1 MADFYTLRKRLE
13 EDRRKE
19 LAQQTAPVSFATGER
34 IENQGQGDPLTELRA
49 KIAENMATKMP
60 ISSIRN
66 QKIPY
71 TVDKTDYEGYS
82 DLVKAYTDAL
92 RGKTKN
98 ILPSTARNISGY
110 IANEGLEVGR
120 IGTGAMMFAGGNKL
134 DQTPIKQARSDQLGA
149 ELEAGRAITAANKYG
164 TDLDYL
170 LGEKTGNLSEFGARM
185 DEARKNPEDVKKVVS
200 WGQGKTT
207 KGMTAKAQAAAETAE
222 DWQLEGLLKSA
233 KNRGEIGAFQAE
245 IERRKTPA
253 GRDKTGIGQYGRG
266 NIDLYNR
273 KPYINED
280 GSISTVYSIS
290 VGIDGKNVL
299 LPTIIDGKLVSDEE
313 AIEHYQ
319 ETGENL
325 GVFDDPEEMDEYAQL
340 LHEQQEMIYTD
351 SPASARDMLIG
362 LMNDDE
368 RRMIEMSAAWG
379 WEPTDDDIVA
389 QLEGE
394 AELIA
399 SDLKNPSLAEHERKE
414 LEARQKELQDGLKT
428 YYGEND
434 SPEVQAY
441 REAQA
446 EGLDLPFTEQYT
458 RQQQKAAE
466 DWTAATRGEY
476 KGTDPELQRY
486 NQEYPAMFEELYQLQ
501 YMTASGMDFSGNVLT
516 SAQIAEKNQQM
527 HELEAKMQA
536 MEAEAR
542 EHISSAND
550 AVTAVQEAKYGKKDF
565 GRFLGEAVKSG
576 FTGFADKFYQAI
588 DFVFGKPVNTVG
600 QFFDRNFQNPYSRA
614 AGYYRRNINNPAQ
627 TEAQMAS
634 SAMGGGGW
642 NIGREAIS
650 SMVENIPNTL
660 MAILSGGTSAA
671 AGLAG
676 AQTEAVGTMA
686 DVGKNAVTKVIENL
700 LGDYN
705 YWTSFMQE
713 IGGDYDEAVET
724 MKEQNNGEVNELAAT
739 VYAMV
744 TTFIN
749 AGIEIGVDGA
759 SGIQGISK
767 DTDTGI
773 IGRVVQA
780 VAGHDMPLL
789 ESIIKSAGDEA
800 TEELK
805 QGIVGGL
812 AMKALVD
819 HDLQWISTD
828 GSKAVFNAQETGQ
841 SMLVGGLTGGL
852 LAGVSEPLGRSSQ
865 QRAANLEIGS
875 RIVENDWNQQ
885 LGRVASDAGISDKTA
900 DALMQGTLNIS
911 RKNNLR
917 KVGQLYN
924 TLADMADEK
933 GNRRIR
939 EAASAMLRY
948 NRGKIATDTQK
959 EAIETGKQL
968 AGTLQVSEDGKL
980 HVIRGGEKSDT
991 KAEVEVSTG
1000 KTVPATAKTESETE
1014 KTEPAAETREST
1026 EEKTETAA
1034 EAPEATE
1041 EKTETEEKAP
1051 ESEAKET
1058 ETEEKAPESEAKE
1071 TETEAEAPEATGE
1084 KTEAPAQESTTE
1096 QTEQPTEEQESAP
1109 EAELVGVTV
1118 KDDKPYVKIR
1128 QDGKIEEVAFEDVQF
1143 PDEATA
1149 EKAAISAMVG
1159 NEELSN
1165 AMFNAKAPG
1174 GDISFAEYARQFA
1187 NAYEAAK
1194 NGLLEGAIKAAG
1206 IVDGLQDVELH
1217 AAFTLGE
1224 ARQYIEDTV
1233 DTIRRQ
1239 ARSYIAGKLRGKVED
1254 GDAYAVS
1261 DALLKQEA
1269 GEDLTQEET
1278 DLLDKY
1284 QDNEEVQDALQEMQE
1299 DEVFNADLEEEAAIG
1314 ANTAYQYGLSGRR
1327 LEELESTL
1335 QDQGAELTDE
1345 IRAEYERGA
1354 ADLAYKE
1361 TRRIE
1366 QVNALNRGKDGTRVG
1381 VLRSISAQEAAD
1393 FGVGQISGEYTGK
1406 VRSAITA
1413 LRGLAEATGVNIV
1426 LFESPVKEGVH
1437 QGANGWY
1444 DRNTQTVYLDV
1455 FSGKDNEQA
1464 LIRTAAHELTH
1475 FIQDWSPAMY
1485 KKYREFLLDYYYGTD
1500 KNTVKTLI
1508 QEQLEKDST
1517 LTTEAEAM
1525 DEVIADAS
1533 EMMISGDE
1541 DATRA
1546 LAEKHPSLFVRVR
1559 GWIDTWAKA
1568 VHRAWHAISGT
1579 SNEASRL
1586 LKSTAETFSEA
1597 QRMWWSMLEDASLNL
1612 RGKIREAE
1620 IDAEQMA
1627 RLQRLRETKARWKEE
1642 YEKRKQAAIERA
1654 NSAETAAEAQQA
1666 VADVQAAEAAEKALE
1681 TQQKKEAAEINR
1693 EAEEKKKDA
1702 AGITRKGKQ
1711 IERKLN
1717 KLSEDAQA
1725 YVRQWAEEHGI
1736 ALDGTMQTGSALS
1749 KMAAHY
1755 YNQGKA
1761 GIAFTPNTDDITD
1774 ENREF
1779 ARHMNELGMTLY
1791 EETALQAVAEE
1802 TAQAATTEQEPAAAE
1817 QGTAE
1822 QPAAEK
1828 QPETETETAEQT
1840 AAVEETEA
1848 AEQPAAETMPET
1860 ELETALQAV
1869 AEEQI
1874 ETETEEEEK
1883 PAGRRQVPE
1892 EVIDEVVRNGFDD
1905 MRIYNMDAINNMTED
1920 ELNEIL
1926 SLLSPKKNTAQNT
1939 EEETEQANEPE
1950 ETMDAATAEQENDD
1964 AGSGTISG
1972 EQTGLSLDQAIAT
1985 IQPTQEETKAAEQ
1998 HAETVEKMEDVLK
2011 GMPKKARGLVMKWA
2025 ANEWVNVNLEDGS
2038 QAAISFAKF
2047 AAKWYNAGREGTSV
2061 IHVPFA
2067 DADADYPVFLRD
2079 TFYQQGRA
2087 DAEAAEKRKKA
2098 REGKKNEK
2106 PADKGTGE
2114 GTGLSGLGAER
2125 VLAEVL
2131 PEDVQEPGGERGSV
2145 SDAETQGRPDG
2156 GNDDRSDEPGS
2167 VRERGEGVHQRD
2179 HVRHG
2184 AGELTEAA
2192 ETAEAAEETGQT
2204 PEEQLAE
2211 TVETTEKQLEA
2222 ETPRGTNYSIGET
2235 LDLPNGEKARY
2246 KANVEAIRLLKKL
2259 EAEGRYATKEEQDIL
2274 SKYVGWGGLAQAF
2287 DANNSKWTKEY
2298 AELAEVL
2305 TKEEY
2310 DAARA
2315 STVNAH
2321 YTSIEVI
2328 RAMYDGLR
2336 KMGFQGGRM
2345 LEPSG
2350 GIGHFIGAMPAD
2362 LQQKVRGWTMVELDS
2377 ITGRIA
2383 AKLYPNADV
2392 RVEGFENAKI
2402 GNNIIDVAIGNV
2414 PFGNFPI
2421 VDKNYPREVTG
2432 SIHNYFFAKAIDKVR
2447 PGGLLMF
2454 ITSHYTMD
2462 ANNSSVRD
2470 YMMQRADLL
2479 GAVRLPN
2486 TAFKGNAGTE
2496 VVTDILV
2503 FKKREPGTPYRGQN
2517 MLRADYTSMPGGYS
2531 FVNEYFT
2538 EHPDMVLGETAMT
2551 GTMYRGGEMTVNP
2564 RKGNLGDQI
2573 REAMGKIEGGMDYT
2587 STPTVEELRTRAEK
2601 ARKNTKEN
2609 GFEVKNGKLYR
2620 NMNGELQAV
2629 EMKEADAQK
2638 VRGMLSIR
2646 DTARELQEMQKRG
2659 ASEREIKET
2668 RKKLNL
2674 QYDEF
2679 VKHNG
2684 LLHDSKNT
2692 RLIKDDPDH
2701 YFILALED
2709 YDKKAK
2715 KANKAA
2721 IFSKNTIARDVTV
2734 THADTPQDALAVVL
2748 NEKGYIDLARAAELL
2763 GVSTEDAQS
2772 ALINT
2777 GLAFLKPDGTL
2788 ETRENYLSGNVRAK
2802 LREAEAL
2809 ATVDER
2815 YQRNADELRKVI
2827 PEDIGRESIYVKPG
2841 ATWIPDEVYEQFI
2854 CETLKKWNYGYKN
2867 NVTVKYVP
2875 SSGEYT
2881 MELSTQAK
2889 NDYRNTQEWGTP
2901 DRTFAEI
2908 LSAVMNNKQITVN
2921 RKTADGKS
2929 YMDEAATLAA
2939 REKAEK
2945 IQDRFREWLWKD
2957 EARAKQLETLYNDK
2971 YNAIVTPVYDG
2982 SGLTIAGANADK
2994 ELRPHQKN
3002 VVHRIVQG
3010 GGNTLISHCV
3020 GAGKTAEMAGAA
3032 MKLRQLGIVQK
3043 PAFVVPKALVGQ
3055 WGREFLD
3062 FFPAAKIL
3070 VLGENDFSKSNR
3082 KEFANRI
3089 ATGDYDAVI
3098 MSYEQ
3103 FGHVPMTPE
3112 FEKRFYENTIAQ
3124 ITAAMDEEKRAS
3136 GKKGLSVKNMEKTKK
3151 GLEAKLKKLEVT
3163 ARDVDNIYFE
3173 DMGIDSIFVDE
3184 AHAYKNLMFTTHMSN
3199 ISGLGNTGGNQRTF
3213 DMYMK
3218 TRYLRQLN
3226 GGRGIVF
3233 ATATPVMNSM
3243 SEMYIMQKY
3252 LQEDTLEQ
3260 LGIHS
3265 FDAWANLFGE
3275 VTTVIEPKPSGKGY
3289 QQKQVFAR
3297 FKNLPELQRLF
3308 RSFADVLQLPEM
3320 VRIMKEYG
3328 KEIKIPKMKTGKR
3341 ITIECEPSQF
3351 QLDYIDQLA
3360 ERAEKIKSGRV
3371 DPKEDNLPKITT
3383 EGRKLSYT
3391 QRMMDPSL
3399 PYEDGS
3405 KIVRCVEEVEK
3416 IWRESAENKGTQ
3428 LIFCDMGVPKGKA
3441 TEETDTE
3448 QDTAEDAESVDF
3460 YNDIRRMLVAK
3471 GIPANE
3477 IAFIH
3482 DANSNEKRNK
3492 LFDEVNEGNVR
3503 VLIGSTG
3510 KMGVGMN
3517 AQKRIVALHHL
3528 DAPWRPG
3535 DIEQREGRALR
3546 QGNINEEVGIY
3557 VYVTKKT
3564 FDTRMWDNLY
3574 RKSSF
3579 INQIMNGTNT
3589 AREVEGDGDF
3599 ALSAAEIKAIATG
3612 DPMIVE
3618 QFEVANKIKQLE
3630 NLEREHNREKKLARY
3645 DMQANEAH
3653 IAAYRQS
3660 LPLVEKDQKTAAE
3673 ILEKDF
3679 RMKVEGKI
3687 YDARAKAAGPLLDAI
3702 KKRQGFPGEEK
3713 IAEFGSFAILV
3724 NGRGEITIK
3733 GAGQYAVNANLES
3746 EDGNMTRVLNK
3757 IKNLQENLDNMRA
3770 GIRQLEEANKSL
3782 QAKINAPFERA
3793 AELEQL
3799 RARAEEIAN
3808 ILNPVED
3815 QAGAANLEDTEED
3828 EEEEKEE
3835 RKVKSE
3841 RDPNALSNR
3850 QLLARAYEGL
3860 IKTDHERK
3868 SLQKYQ
3874 GMVAQLDADTETLR
3888 QLRRQ
3893 IYEKKFVKG
3902 KVDRVAALKLEEQAN
3917 ELEKKIAKA
3926 DKTLLYMERSAS
3938 LKNVLEVEKREA
3950 EKKLREKI
3958 KGQMKRYNEGVEKR
3972 EYEQRIKKTTERLA
3986 KWIVQPDKTNH
3997 VPKALRSSVA
4007 KFLLSIQQ
4015 GQRTEFR
4022 GKGGERRESNF
4033 LQNMREL
4040 QGIVSDI
4047 NAYQMMGA
4055 DERVKEDFG
4064 MYIDLPD
4071 GFADQMADLI
4081 RRVEDTMK
4089 KAGAGSG
4096 FAVDY
4101 MNAEQLK
4108 TLNQVLNTISS
4119 SITQANNMLAIN
4131 SFQHVSQ
4138 AAQNSINYIREQ
4150 GKVEYMMGGQAHNFL
4165 NWENMQPI
4173 RAFARFGEGGEAV
4186 FKSLMRGQ
4194 AQMARNVR
4202 EVIDMTEK
4210 VYTAEE
4216 ARAWSEEIKTYDVGG
4231 KEISMPVADVMS
4243 MYCLMKRAQ
4252 AVGHILGEG
4261 FRVADFKQGRK
4272 TVAGS
4277 GVTVTA
4283 DEAATII
4290 DSLTPRQKAVADE
4303 LQRIMSTTG
4312 SRWGNYV
4319 SMKRFGYEMFTEQN
4333 YFPIEV
4339 DSDRLMAKTDESKG
4353 NELYRLLNL
4362 SSVKP
4367 ITRGANNRLMLKN
4380 IFEVYASHMSDMA
4393 QYNAMG
4399 LPVLDAVKWINYRE
4413 SMEKD
4418 DGTIETEGVRSAARE
4433 MYGNKSQRYII
4444 ELLKD
4449 INGTQAT
4456 GDMGEQW
4463 SRKMLMRF
4471 NRQAVA
4477 ANLSVAAKQ
4486 PTSIIRAAMELGSF
4500 DLIRGA
4506 MGSQGKFKQNR
4517 AEMLEYSGIAV
4528 WKDLGF
4534 YDVNVSR
4541 PVKQMIMHADTLADR
4556 IMEKTTWM
4564 PEKADEITWAAMW
4577 GACKEWVRRQGKTY
4591 ASTDEF
4597 MQAVADKFE
4606 DVIYKT
4612 QVVDSILTR
4621 SQFMRGT
4628 SFMNKMLSSF
4638 MSEPTT
4644 TYNMLLDAWHKFR
4657 NDMRKGDS
4665 MGQAFMKNRSII
4677 TRTTAVYF
4685 VSATVMTILEALIGA
4700 MRDDDDYETFME
4712 KFKAGLLDNA
4722 IDEVLPFNLLPIV
4735 SDVYDYAKK
4744 FLGEYVLP
4752 DEWGISS
4759 YAGGSSAIYSAMD
4772 TALSAVEIAEKYF
4785 SGESRY
4791 TWYAVTYKTANALS
4805 QAAGVPVAPAMRDVV
4820 SIWNTFIAPF
4830 APEMRIETYES
4841 TEARGAEALYR
4852 AITAGDKGREEL
4864 VRRQLA
4870 ANNANEKKLDSA
4882 LKSLI
4887 KADKESGKVTDDQ
4900 AARYLQDIA
4909 GLKANDA
4916 YFKVQEWG
4924 YEAENEDQY
4933 SKYTRLEEAL
4943 SKNSGVQ
4950 AAVTELTQHGLTE
4963 KQVQT
4968 KIRSIISEQA
4978 VKGSMQP
4985 GTAENLLKKYG
4996 GMNENEAWIRSQEL
5010 NYQKMTGTSTTSD
5023 IAMISYAVEKHTSPK
5038 EAIDGLLAHGKEKK
5052 NIASSITSK
5061 YKEKYLEL
5069 RKTNVSQAATLKGQ
5083 LISMFEYL
5091 GYDGKKKV
5099 EEWENPKKKK
5109 KK

>member
-110 IANEGLEVGR
+110 IANEGREVGR

-170 LGEKTGNLSEFGARM
+170 LGEKTGSLSEFGARM

-207 KGMTAKAQAAAETAE
+207 KGMTAKAHAAAETAE

-233 KNRGEIGAFQAE
+233 KNRGEIEAFQAE

-273 KPYINED
+273 KPYIHED

-414 LEARQKELQDGLKT
+414 LEARQKELQDGLKI

-614 AGYYRRNINNPAQ
+614 AGYYSRNINNPAQ

-671 AGLAG
+671 AGVAG
-676 AQTEAVGTMA
+676 QQTAAIGAMA
-686 DVGKNAVTKVIENL
+686 DVGKNAATKVVENL

-713 IGGDYDEAVET
+713 IGGEYDEAVET

-749 AGIEIGVDGA
+749 AGIEIGTDGA

-773 IGRVVQA
+773 VGRVVQA

-789 ESIIKSAGDEA
+789 ESIIDSARDEA

-819 HDLQWISTD
+819 HDLQWITTD

-865 QRAANLEIGS
+865 QRAQNLEIGS
-875 RIVENDWNQQ
+875 RIVENQWNQQ
-885 LGRVASDAGISDKTA
+885 LGQVASDAGIQNKI
-900 DALMQGTLNIS
+900 LEGLREGTLDVS
-911 RKNNLR
+911 KKNNLR
-917 KVGQLYN
+917 KVGQVYTEVAELDN
-924 TLADMADEK
+924 EAGKKA
-933 GNRRIR
+933 R
-939 EAASAMLRY
+939 EAASAMLSH

-959 EAIETGKQL
+959 EAIETGKRL

-980 HVIRGGEKSDT
+980 RVIRGEKNGE

-1026 EEKTETAA
+1026 EGKTETAA
-1034 EAPEATE
+1034 EAPETTE
-1041 EKTETEEKAP
+1041 EK
-1051 ESEAKET
+1051 T

-1084 KTEAPAQESTTE
+1084 KTDQPA
-1096 QTEQPTEEQESAP
+1096 EEQESAP
-1109 EAELVGVTV
+1109 EAEMVGVTV
-1118 KDDKPYVKIR
+1118 KDDKPFVKIR
-1128 QDGKIEEVAFEDVQF
+1128 QNGKIEEVAFEDVQF

-1224 ARQYIEDTV
+1224 ARQYIDDTM
-1233 DTIRRQ
+1233 DEMRRQ

-1269 GEDLTQEET
+1269 GEDLTEQEET
-1278 DLLDKY
+1278 LLDKY
-1284 QDNEEVQDALQEMQE
+1284 KDNDQVQDALQEMQE
-1299 DEVFNADLEEEAAIG
+1299 DDVFNADLEEEPAIG
-1314 ANTAYQYGLSGRR
+1314 TNTAYQYGLSGRR

-1361 TRRIE
+1361 TKRIE

-1413 LRGLAEATGVNIV
+1413 LRGLADATGVNIV
-1426 LFESPVKEGVH
+1426 LFESPVKEGMH

-1508 QEQLEKDST
+1508 QEQLDKDST

-1586 LKSTAETFSEA
+1586 LKNTAETFSEA
-1597 QRMWWSMLEDASLNL
+1597 QRMWWSMLEDASMNL

-1654 NSAETAAEAQQA
+1654 NAAETAAEAQQA
-1666 VADVQAAEAAEKALE
+1666 VADVQAAEAAEKAME

-1802 TAQAATTEQEPAAAE
+1802 TAQAGTTEQEQAAAE
-1817 QGTAE
+1817 QETAE
-1822 QPAAEK
+1822 QPAAEEK
-1828 QPETETETAEQT
+1828 TETETETAEQP
-1840 AAVEETEA
+1840 AAVEETETET
-1848 AEQPAAETMPET
+1848 AEQPAAEEKTET
-1860 ELETALQAV
+1860 EMEAALQAL
-1869 AEEQI
+1869 AGE
-1874 ETETEEEEK
+1874 ETETEAEAEK
-1883 PAGRRQVPE
+1883 E
-1892 EVIDEVVRNGFDD
+1892 
-1905 MRIYNMDAINNMTED
+1905 TEA
-1920 ELNEIL
+1920 EAEQQE
-1926 SLLSPKKNTAQNT
+1926 TADN
-1939 EEETEQANEPE
+1939 EETEAEAEPAAETGEETTASAGSRFYPGERTGLPYDLVIETIPATPE
-1950 ETMDAATAEQENDD
+1950 EK
-1964 AGSGTISG
+1964 
-1972 EQTGLSLDQAIAT
+1972 
-1985 IQPTQEETKAAEQ
+1985 KAAKQ

-2038 QAAISFAKF
+2038 PAAISFAKF
-2047 AAKWYNAGREGTSV
+2047 AAKWYNAGREGTSK
-2061 IHVPFA
+2061 IHVPWV
-2067 DADADYPVFLRD
+2067 DADADYPVFLQD
-2079 TFYQQGRA
+2079 TFYNQGRA

-2125 VLAEVL
+2125 VLAEV
-2131 PEDVQEPGGERGSV
+2131 PAEDVQGESGGRDAVSEPEGAERL
-2145 SDAETQGRPDG
+2145 DG
-2156 GNDDRSDEPGS
+2156 GNDAGSDEPGT
-2167 VRERGEGVHQRD
+2167 VRERGEGVRERD
-2179 HVRHG
+2179 HVRPA
-2184 AGELTEAA
+2184 AGEVTEEA
-2192 ETAEAAEETGQT
+2192 EPT

-2211 TVETTEKQLEA
+2211 TVQETEEQLEA
-2222 ETPRGTNYSIGET
+2222 ETPRGTNYSIGES
-2235 LDLPNGEKARY
+2235 LDLPKGEKARF

-2259 EAEGRYATKEEQDIL
+2259 EAENRYATKEEQEIL
-2274 SKYVGWGGLAQAF
+2274 SKYVGWGGLDQAF
-2287 DANNSKWTKEY
+2287 EKKNSKWTKEY
-2298 AELAEVL
+2298 AELAEL
-2305 TKEEY
+2305 MTEDEY
-2310 DAARA
+2310 SAARA
-2315 STVNAH
+2315 STMNAH
-2321 YTSIEVI
+2321 YTSIDVI

-2336 KMGFQGGRM
+2336 HLGFQGGRM

-2383 AKLYPNADV
+2383 EKLYPNADV
-2392 RVEGFENAKI
+2392 RVEGFEKAKI
-2402 GNNIIDVAIGNV
+2402 GDNIMDVAIGNV
-2414 PFGNFPI
+2414 PFGNFKV
-2421 VDKNYPREVTG
+2421 VDDKYPSEVKG
-2432 SIHNYFFAKAIDKVR
+2432 SLHNYFFAKAIDKVR

-2462 ANNSSVRD
+2462 ANNTSVRD
-2470 YMMQRADLL
+2470 YMMKRADLL

-2486 TAFKGNAGTE
+2486 TAFKGNAGTP
-2496 VVTDILV
+2496 VTTDILV
-2503 FKKREPGTPYRGQN
+2503 FKKREPGTPYRGQS
-2517 MLRADYTSMPGGYS
+2517 MLRAEYVELPGGYG
-2531 FVNEYFT
+2531 FVNQYFA
-2538 EHPDMVLGETAMT
+2538 EHPDMVLGETSMT
-2551 GTMYRGGEMTVNP
+2551 GTMYRGGELTVNP
-2564 RKGNLGDQI
+2564 RPGNLGDQI
-2573 REAMGKIEGGMDYT
+2573 REAMGKIEGTMDYT
-2587 STPTVEELRTRAEK
+2587 NTPTVEVLRERAEK

-2609 GFEVKNGKLYR
+2609 GFEVKDGKLYQ
-2620 NMNGELQAV
+2620 NKNGELQAV

-2659 ASEREIKET
+2659 ASEEEIRET

-2684 LLHDSKNT
+2684 LLHDRKNT
-2692 RLIKDDPDH
+2692 KLIENDPDH
-2701 YFILALED
+2701 FFIMALED
-2709 YDKKAK
+2709 YDKKTKTAT
-2715 KANKAA
+2715 KAA
-2721 IFSKNTIARDVTV
+2721 IFDRNTIAREVTV

-2763 GVSTEDAQS
+2763 GMSTEDTQA
-2772 ALINT
+2772 AMINT

-2788 ETRENYLSGNVRAK
+2788 DTRENYLSGNVRAK
-2802 LREAEAL
+2802 MREAEAL
-2809 ATVDER
+2809 ATVDDR
-2815 YQRNADELRKVI
+2815 YQRNVDELKKVI

-2841 ATWIPDEVYEQFI
+2841 ATWIPDAIYEQFI
-2854 CETLKKWNYGYKN
+2854 CETLRTWNGYRK

-2875 SSGEYT
+2875 SSGDYT
-2881 MELSTQAK
+2881 LELSTQAK
-2889 NDYRNTQEWGTP
+2889 RDYRNTQEWGTP
-2901 DRTFAEI
+2901 DKTFAEI
-2908 LSAVMNNKQITVN
+2908 LEALMNNKQISVY
-2921 RKTADGKS
+2921 RRFDDKS
-2929 YMDEAATLAA
+2929 VLDEAATLAA

-2945 IQDRFREWLWKD
+2945 IQKHFQEWLWQN
-2957 EARAKQLETLYNDK
+2957 EERAKQLETLYNDK
-2971 YNAIVTPVYDG
+2971 YNAIVTPDYDG
-2982 SGLTIAGANADK
+2982 SSLTIAGANADK
-2994 ELRPHQKN
+2994 QLRPHQKN

-3010 GGNTLISHCV
+3010 GGNTLIAHCV

-3043 PAFVVPKALVGQ
+3043 PVFVVPKALVGQ
-3055 WGREFLD
+3055 WGKEFLD

-3070 VLGENDFSKSNR
+3070 VLSENDFNAKNR

-3098 MSYEQ
+3098 MSREQ
-3103 FGHVPMTPE
+3103 YSHIPMTPE
-3112 FEKRFYENTIAQ
+3112 YEQKFYADTIAQ
-3124 ITAAMDEEKRAS
+3124 ITAAIDDEKRAS
-3136 GKKGLSVKNMEKTKK
+3136 GKQGLSVKNMEKTKK
-3151 GLEAKLKKLEVT
+3151 RLEAKLKKLET
-3163 ARDVDNIYFE
+3163 KARDADNIYFE

-3184 AHAYKNLMFTTHMSN
+3184 AHEYKNLMFTTNMN
-3199 ISGLGNTGGNQRTF
+3199 NVSGLGNKEGSQRAF

-3218 TRYLRQLN
+3218 TRYLRKLN

-3252 LQEDTLEQ
+3252 LQEDTLNQ
-3260 LGIHS
+3260 LGIQS

-3275 VTTVIEPKPSGKGY
+3275 VMTVIEPTPSGKGFR
-3289 QQKQVFAR
+3289 QKQAFAR

-3308 RSFADVLQLPEM
+3308 RSFADVKTKVEGL
-3320 VRIMKEYG
+3320 
-3328 KEIKIPKMKTGKR
+3328 KIPKMKTGKR
-3341 ITIECEPSQF
+3341 ITIECEPGQF
-3351 QLDYIDQLA
+3351 QLDYIDKLA
-3360 ERAEKIKSGRV
+3360 ERAEKMKSGHV
-3371 DPKEDNLPKITT
+3371 DPKVDNMLKITS

-3391 QRMMDPSL
+3391 QRMIDPSL

-3416 IWRESAENKGTQ
+3416 IWKESKKNKGTQ
-3428 LIFCDMGVPKGKA
+3428 LIFCDMATPKGSSNVEA
-3441 TEETDTE
+3441 DSQT
-3448 QDTAEDAESVDF
+3448 DTAEDTENVDF
-3460 YNDIRRMLVAK
+3460 YGDIKRMLVAK

-3482 DANSNEKRNK
+3482 DADTNEKKNK
-3492 LFDEVNEGNVR
+3492 LFEDVNNGTVR

-3713 IAEFGSFAILV
+3713 IAEFGSFSIMV

-3746 EDGNMTRVLNK
+3746 ADGNITRILNK

-3770 GIRQLEEANKSL
+3770 GIRQLEEANQSL
-3782 QAKINAPFERA
+3782 QAKLNAPFERA

-3815 QAGAANLEDTEED
+3815 QAGAAAVDGSEETETQQP
-3828 EEEEKEE
+3828 EEKSG
-3835 RKVKSE
+3835 RVKSE

-3850 QLLARAYEGL
+3850 QILARAYEGVA
-3860 IKTDHERK
+3860 KTDYERK
-3868 SLQKYQ
+3868 SLERYK
-3874 GMVAQLDADTETLR
+3874 GIIAQLDSDTEKLR
-3888 QLRRQ
+3888 DLRRQ
-3893 IYEKKFVKG
+3893 IHDKKFVKG
-3902 KVDRVAALKLEEQAN
+3902 QVDRPGALKLEEQAN

-4071 GFADQMADLI
+4071 GFADQMADMI

-4138 AAQNSINYIREQ
+4138 AAQNSIAFIRSQ
-4150 GKVEYMMGGQAHNFL
+4150 GRVENMTGGQVHNFL

-4216 ARAWSEEIKTYDVGG
+4216 ARTWSEEIKTYDVGG
-4231 KEISMPVADVMS
+4231 KKISMPVADVMS

-4272 TVAGS
+4272 TVTGS

-4283 DEAATII
+4283 EEAATII
-4290 DSLTPRQKAVADE
+4290 DSLTPRQRAVADE

-4418 DGTIETEGVRSAARE
+4418 DGSIETEGVRSAARE

-4486 PTSIIRAAMELGSF
+4486 PTSIIRAAMELGGF

-4556 IMEKTTWM
+4556 IMEKTTWL

-4591 ASTDEF
+4591 ASTEAF

-4644 TYNMLLDAWHKFR
+4644 TYNMLLEAWHQFR
-4657 NDMRKGDS
+4657 NDMRRGDN

-4685 VSATVMTILEALIGA
+4685 VSATVMTILNALIGA

-4712 KFKAGLLDNA
+4712 KFQNGLLDNA
-4722 IDEVLPFNLLPIV
+4722 VDEVLPFNLLPIV

-4841 TEARGAEALYR
+4841 TEAQGAKALYG
-4852 AITAGDKGREEL
+4852 AITAGNKDREAM

-4882 LKSLI
+4882 LRSLI
-4887 KADKESGKVTDDQ
+4887 KEDKESGKVTDEQ

-4924 YEAENEDQY
+4924 YEAENDDQY
-4933 SKYTRLEEAL
+4933 SKYTRLEEAVK
-4943 SKNSGVQ
+4943 KNSGVQ
-4950 AAVTELTQHGLTE
+4950 AAVTELTQHGMTE

-4968 KIRSIISEQA
+4968 KIRSIISDQA
-4978 VKGSMQP
+4978 IQNNMQP
-4985 GTAENLLKKYG
+4985 ATVENLLKKYG

-5010 NYQKMTGTSTTSD
+5010 NYQKLTGTKTTSD

-5038 EAIDGLLAHGKEKK
+5038 AAIDGLLAHGKEKK

-5061 YKEKYLEL
+5061 YKEEYLSL
-5069 RKTNVSQAATLKGQ
+5069 RKTNASKAATLKGQ

-5109 KK
+5109 R